1 MSKILAKYSTLM
13 KNLEKE
19 REERWHS
26 MRPIS
31 THWELIKT
39 MNPIKSAFTTV
50 KIRR

>member
-1 MSKILAKYSTLM
+1 MSKILAKYPAAM

-39 MNPIKSAFTTV
+39 INPIKSAFMTGR
-50 KIRR
+50 IRR